1 MKRLS
6 VLFAIYMLTFNT
18 FAQDVD
24 VTVFRENF
32 MQIAKHPKI
41 TKTFSMIDEQQNF
54 YLYVDVTAFD
64 EFYLKEPIDYQEFKL
79 FLWKAG
85 EIGFYNIEQYVTLI
99 TLMQPNDSQIVYE
112 FISQVD
118 QKRFLVQTLFTKQ
131 GEEWQLSALKRTRIK
146 MAKISKLPKF

>member
-1 MKRLS
+1 MRHLLILVS
-6 VLFAIYMLTFNT
+6 IFSFTFSS
-18 FAQDVD
+18 FAQDVEPK
-24 VTVFRENF
+24 VFNNHA

-41 TKTFSMIDEQQNF
+41 TKTFSMVDEQQNF

-64 EFYLKEPIDYQEFKL
+64 EFYKKDPIEDQGFKL

-85 EIGFYNIEQYVTLI
+85 EVGFYNVEQFVTLV
-99 TLMQPNDSQIVYE
+99 TVMQPNDSQVIYE

-118 QKRFLVQTLFTKQ
+118 QKRFLVQTLFVKQ

-146 MAKISKLPKF
+146 MAKTSKFPKF

>member
-1 MKRLS
+1 MKRLAVFFS
-6 VLFAIYMLTFNT
+6 ICLFAIGA

-24 VTVFRENF
+24 PKIFRYHA

-64 EFYLKEPIDYQEFKL
+64 EFYLKEPIEDQGFKL

-85 EIGFYNIEQYVTLI
+85 EIGFYNVEQFVTLV
-99 TLMQPNDSQIVYE
+99 TLMQPKDNQVIYE

-131 GEEWQLSALKRTRIK
+131 GEDWQLTALKRTRIK
-146 MAKISKLPKF
+146 MAKTCKFPKL

>member
-1 MKRLS
+1 MKRLAVFFS
-6 VLFAIYMLTFNT
+6 ICLFAIST

-24 VTVFRENF
+24 PKLFSDHA

-41 TKTFSMIDEQQNF
+41 TKIFSMIDEQQNF

-64 EFYLKEPIDYQEFKL
+64 EFYLKEPIEDQGFKL
-79 FLWKAG
+79 FLWKVG
-85 EIGFYNIEQYVTLI
+85 EIGFYNVEQFVTLV
-99 TLMQPNDSQIVYE
+99 TMMQPKDNQLIYE

-131 GEEWQLSALKRTRIK
+131 GEDWQLTALKRTRIK
-146 MAKISKLPKF
+146 MAKTCKFPKL